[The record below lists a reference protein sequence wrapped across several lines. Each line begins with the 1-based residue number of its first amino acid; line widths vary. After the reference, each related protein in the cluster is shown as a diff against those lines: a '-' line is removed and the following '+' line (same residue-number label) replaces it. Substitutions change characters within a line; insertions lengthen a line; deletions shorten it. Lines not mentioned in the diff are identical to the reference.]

1 MIPSFTQCRPIVK
14 YSDIEDCLTNPP
26 EWVKQVQPLRERS
39 SHIIK
44 NALSDCHC
52 TDNMFGLRPRIDYR
66 TAPKTLVCHDYKGG
80 YLADSYV
87 PFDDFEDKT
96 LASDGYT
103 FYNWSQIDYFVYFS
117 HYFITIP
124 PLAWINAGHRN
135 GVKVLG
141 TIITENQDGV
151 KICNEEIFNNHDQM
165 KEFVYRLTE
174 IQKMFGFD
182 GWLLNIENSVQNP
195 ELLRDFV
202 EILTLQTH
210 QQSSENVIIW
220 YDSVTRDGNLKW
232 QDQLNNLNRCF
243 FDCCDGI
250 FLNYSW
256 NEEKL
261 QNTAA
266 LARARQFDVFVGVD
280 VFGRNMFGGGQFN
293 TYKAAQ
299 IIRKYNLSMAIFAP
313 GWTHETMT
321 KTDEKANFCTFLN
334 RDDAL
339 WATLWPYLYTHPI
352 NDFFETD
359 FHIGLD
365 FNNYNLYIQKLQTS
379 RVLSPEDLTS
389 FTDFPHN
396 NISDCYCLKRAY
408 WNSRNVCCISDEKL
422 SEKNILGKFIHRLF
436 SCDIKLSGRIG
447 AFCLTKKLNVA
458 ESTVVDISMLTCFKS
473 GSVRTVHLLGQ
484 RKALPVDNS
493 SCLEVT
499 PLTDKEVIYNN
510 YLNNIAKRFFKVLSK
525 SKDKGSIILSMYE
538 FTTTSCDLL
547 EIGATIRNGTAIH
560 LIEFGIVQL

>member
-14 YSDIEDCLTNPP
+14 YSDIEDCLINPP
-26 EWVKQVQPLRERS
+26 EWVKQIQPLKERS

-52 TDNMFGLRPRIDYR
+52 TENTFRLRPRIDCR
-66 TAPKTLVCHDYKGG
+66 AAPKTLVCHDYKGG
-80 YLADSYV
+80 YQADSYV
-87 PFDDFEDKT
+87 PFDNHEDKT
-96 LASDGYT
+96 LATDGYT
-103 FYNWSQIDYFVYFS
+103 FYNWSQVDYFVYFS

-174 IQKMFGFD
+174 IQKIFGFD
-182 GWLLNIENSVQNP
+182 GWLLNIENTVQNP

-210 QQSSENVIIW
+210 LQNSENVIIW
-220 YDSVTRDGNLKW
+220 YDSVTKDGNLKW

-261 QNTAA
+261 ENTAA
-266 LARARQFDVFVGVD
+266 LAGARQFDVFVGVD

-321 KTDEKANFCTFLN
+321 KTAEEADLCTFLN

-352 NDFFETD
+352 NNFFETD
-359 FHIGLD
+359 FHVGLD
-365 FNNYNLYIQKLQTS
+365 FNNYNLYIQKFQMS
-379 RVLSPEDLTS
+379 WVLSPEDLTS
-389 FTDFPHN
+389 FAN
-396 NISDCYCLKRAY
+396 NLQENISDCYCLKRAY
-408 WNSRNVCCISDEKL
+408 WNSRNVCSISDEKL
-422 SEKNILGKFIHRLF
+422 CAKNNSEKFIHRLF
-436 SCDIKLSGRIG
+436 SCDIQLSGRIG
-447 AFCLTKKLNVA
+447 VFCLTKKLNVA
-458 ESTVVDISMLTCFKS
+458 ESTIVDISMLTCYKS
-473 GSVRTVHLLGQ
+473 GSVRTIHLLGE

-493 SCLEVT
+493 SCLEVA

-510 YLNNIAKRFFKVLSK
+510 YLNSIAKRFFKVLSK
-525 SKDKGSIILSMYE
+525 PKDRGCIILSMYE

-547 EIGATIRNGTAIH
+547 EIGATIRNGTTIH
-560 LIEFGIVQL
+560 LIEFGIIQL